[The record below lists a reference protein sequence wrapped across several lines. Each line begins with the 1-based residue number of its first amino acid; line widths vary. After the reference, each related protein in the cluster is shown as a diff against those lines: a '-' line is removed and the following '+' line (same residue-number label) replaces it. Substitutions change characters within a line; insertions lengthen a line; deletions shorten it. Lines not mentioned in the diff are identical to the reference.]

1 MRTQQRDA
9 EFTDFVAA
17 RWTALYRAAY
27 VMVPDHAHAED
38 LVQTALLTTY
48 QNWRRVR
55 DLNALEAYTRSI
67 IVNTAIGWFR
77 KKSWRES
84 PTDELRESGA
94 VDRYADH
101 DLLDQIG
108 RLPVRQRAV
117 VMLRFYADL
126 TVADTARELGVSE
139 GTVKSQTRRALAAL
153 RGALDADL
161 VDAVEREEA

>member
-17 RWTALYRAAY
+17 RWTALYRTAY
-27 VMVPDHAHAED
+27 LMVPDHAHAED

-48 QNWRRVR
+48 KNWRRVR
-55 DLNALEAYTRSI
+55 DMNALEAYTRSV

-77 KKSWRES
+77 KKSWREI
-84 PTDELRESGA
+84 PTVEFREHGA
-94 VDRYADH
+94 ADRYADH
-101 DLLDQIG
+101 DLLVQIG

-117 VMLRFYADL
+117 VVLRFYADL
-126 TVADTARELGVSE
+126 SVVEVARELGVSE
-139 GTVKSQTRRALAAL
+139 GTVKSQTHRALAAL
-153 RGALDADL
+153 KGALGADL